1 MRARIAEISQGLGG
15 PRAVS
20 LIGFAIASPFWILG
34 FLFNEDAT
42 YESFGS
48 ALEIFL
54 IAVIA
59 QIGLGTIFLI
69 AHLTVLKDRRTQP
82 VPLWVVCAVW
92 FSAGAFRAVLLV
104 IGLGFFGTT
113 NEIPTGQ
120 RITYSGLMAVVGFG
134 ATALALDA
142 IDRFSKTRAE
152 VLRQLLA
159 GEEQLSTHRAA
170 VDTMRQTLL
179 ATVGKKLDDSY
190 TTASEALDRLEE
202 SLVKTEAAQPALEE
216 LRTLSDKTWQ
226 KISEDL
232 WRDAPVTPPRI
243 RVPEFLALYATSRPF
258 QAPYLLAA
266 AGFLYLLV
274 YSRVYEPLVALALLG
289 IWSVGAV
296 VFGLVANWFLAR
308 ARRVPVS
315 VFFVLAGILLLSS
328 LPLIVLAEIWG
339 HPTVE
344 TGRIMSVHAI
354 TVFVALS
361 TSLPETAA
369 EARNRILQNL
379 RKHVDNTTLE
389 KLHVESQL
397 KVVSQK
403 IASRL
408 HGDVRG
414 NFLASIL
421 KLQDLIARSD
431 IEGARNSI
439 GDLRHALNLSRNP
452 IISEPNDHEEL
463 STFLSNWSALI
474 DLALEKPLSS
484 VPPDF
489 LPAVH
494 TIVVDGVNNAVR
506 HGEADW
512 VRINFTEDRD
522 SLTVTIRNNGK
533 PRQGSNTGLGT
544 AHLNL
549 LAPDGWSLIT
559 HGSGVTQL
567 LVKLEKAN
575 ALAYSASR

>member
-1 MRARIAEISQGLGG
+1 LGG

-190 TTASEALDRLEE
+190 TTVSEALDRLEE

-339 HPTVE
+339 HPTIE

-512 VRINFTEDRD
+512 VRINFTEDQD

>member
-1 MRARIAEISQGLGG
+1 LGG

-339 HPTVE
+339 HPTIE

-431 IEGARNSI
+431 IEGARKSI

-463 STFLSNWSALI
+463 STFLSNWSSLI